1 MEGRVKL
8 TWRPSERGGRLGPPV
23 ALEIPASEH
32 RRYDGLYRR
41 IDRMDAGA
49 ERSALIAELRTL
61 LDLRALF
68 PGGEL
73 ICPDAAPEP
82 APEPEPVQESL
93 LDPGRKDIGRF
104 HAPEHGAPET
114 QRLAAISVYAKSGT
128 QRRQVLDL
136 IAASSDRGRT
146 DEELES
152 ILRGRHQAVSARRN
166 ELVRDG
172 WIVDSGRR
180 RKTTSGRLAVVWVL
194 TDTARSLTKQRTA
207 DTISV

>member
-1 MEGRVKL
+1 MEGSVKL
-8 TWRPSERGGRLGPPV
+8 TWRPSERGGVLGSPV
-23 ALEIPASEH
+23 ALEIPASEY
-32 RRYDGLYRR
+32 RRYSALYSQ
-41 IDRMDAGA
+41 IERMTTGP
-49 ERSALIAELRTL
+49 ERSKVIAELRTL
-61 LDLRALF
+61 LDLRAIF

-73 ICPDAAPEP
+73 LDPDAAPPEP
-82 APEPEPVQESL
+82 VPEPVQESL
-93 LDPGRKDIGRF
+93 LDPERKDIGRF

-136 IAASSDRGRT
+136 IAASTDRGRT

-194 TDTARSLTKQRTA
+194 TDTARSLTKPQTA